1 MSHTLMVSIMPILG
15 GAHFL
20 LNKNQKTVMQV
31 WLVACSESNDYGIF
45 DLIGNFWGWTSYW

>member
-1 MSHTLMVSIMPILG
+1 MVSIMPILG
-15 GAHFL
+15 WAHFI